1 MKNIEDQLA
10 IIKRGCAEIINEKE
24 LIDKLQ
30 KKSKLVIKLGLDPT
44 MPDMPLI
51 PSSGFLPLDLM
62 LEFANTLDFLAA
74 RS

>member
-44 MPDMPLI
+44 MPDMHLGHTVAV
-51 PSSGFLPLDLM
+51 SYTHLTLP
-62 LEFANTLDFLAA
+62 TT
-74 RS
+74 RHV